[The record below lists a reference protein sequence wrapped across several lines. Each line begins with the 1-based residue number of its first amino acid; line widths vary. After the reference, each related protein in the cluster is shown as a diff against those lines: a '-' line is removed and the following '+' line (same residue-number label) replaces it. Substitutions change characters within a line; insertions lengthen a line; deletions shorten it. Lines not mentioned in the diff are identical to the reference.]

1 MSTYKSGY
9 ILHRNRKIPVIW
21 DGEHA
26 QHIAEEHIKDR
37 GSHPLLHVKI
47 QQLAKQVEKWN
58 KVKPNSKR
66 YEALVIENSTGNRFL
81 VVIEIWSK
89 FAYIITCYRK

>member
-1 MSTYKSGY
+1 MSEFKSGY
-9 ILHRNRKIPVIW
+9 ILHRTRKIPIIW

-26 QHIAEEHIKDR
+26 QHVAEEHIEDK
-37 GSHPLLHVKI
+37 GSHPLLHVRI
-47 QQLAKQVEKWN
+47 QQLAKSVKKWEQA
-58 KVKPNSKR
+58 KKGSKR
-66 YEALVIENSTGNRFL
+66 YSSKVIDKESNKNFL